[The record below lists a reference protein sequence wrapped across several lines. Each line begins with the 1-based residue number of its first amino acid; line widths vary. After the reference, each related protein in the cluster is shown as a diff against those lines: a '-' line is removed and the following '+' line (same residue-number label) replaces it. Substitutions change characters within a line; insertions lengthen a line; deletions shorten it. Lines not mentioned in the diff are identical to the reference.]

1 MIDDTI
7 PTGSEP
13 SFSAQDARMLMHDL
27 RAPMT
32 AIVGYAGMLRRAESA
47 EEREHVIEGLE
58 KAVVRMDA
66 MLESAAQGE
75 LPLTKRT
82 ESFSEVDLCL
92 VAGEAAQDMRVC
104 SQLSISVEC
113 TESVHVRGDSLLLRR
128 GLDNLLTNAVR
139 YGGGTP
145 IEIRVYV
152 ARDSAI
158 VEVCDHGPGIPEKE
172 RERVLL
178 PLVRLD
184 RDSGIPGTGL
194 GLGVVANVAEAHGGR
209 ARVLE
214 SDGGGTTVRLELP
227 LV

>member
-1 MIDDTI
+1 MTDQTANDPDGT
-7 PTGSEP
+7 
-13 SFSAQDARMLMHDL
+13 FSVEDARMLMHDL

-32 AIVGYAGMLRRAESA
+32 AIVGYTGMLRRAASPQES
-47 EEREHVIEGLE
+47 ERIIEGLE

-75 LPLTKRT
+75 LPSRKSS
-82 ESFSEVDLCL
+82 ESFADVDLCML
-92 VAGEAAQDMRVC
+92 AGEAAQDIRA
-104 SQLSISVEC
+104 STQLDISVDC
-113 TESVHVRGDSLLLRR
+113 ADAVHVRGDSLLLRR

-145 IEIRVYV
+145 IEIRVYI
-152 ARDSAI
+152 ARDSAV
-158 VEVCDHGPGIPEKE
+158 VEVCDHGPGIPETE

-184 RDSGIPGTGL
+184 RDAAIPGTGL

-209 ARVLE
+209 ARGLE

-227 LV
+227 LG

>member
-1 MIDDTI
+1 MPVNDRDAEQDCALTI
-7 PTGSEP
+7 EG
-13 SFSAQDARMLMHDL
+13 ARMLMHDL

-32 AIVGYAGMLRRAESA
+32 AIVGYSGMLRRATTA
-47 EEREHVIEGLE
+47 EESDRILEGLE

-66 MLESAAQGE
+66 MLESAASGE
-75 LPLTKRT
+75 FKPGVRARSLGLVELCGLVQDAARDIRV
-82 ESFSEVDLCL
+82 SSEIQVT
-92 VAGEAAQDMRVC
+92 
-104 SQLSISVEC
+104 VEC
-113 TESVHVRGDSLLLRR
+113 ADPVAVPGDALLIRR

-139 YGGGTP
+139 YGDGTP
-145 IEIRVYV
+145 VEIRVYV

-158 VEVCDHGPGIPEKE
+158 VEVCDHGPGIPEQE

-184 RDSGIPGTGL
+184 RDAETPGTGL
-194 GLGVVANVAEAHGGR
+194 GLSVVANVAEAHGGR

-227 LV
+227 LG

>member
-1 MIDDTI
+1 MSDDAT
-7 PTGSEP
+7 TNDSEI
-13 SFSAQDARMLMHDL
+13 SFSIEDARMLMHDL

-32 AIVGYAGMLRRAESA
+32 AIVGYAGMLRRADSQD
-47 EEREHVIEGLE
+47 ERERIIEGLE

-66 MLESAAQGE
+66 MLESAAHGE
-75 LPLTKRT
+75 LPSRQRA
-82 ESFSEVDLCL
+82 ESFSDVDMCSL
-92 VAGEAAQDMRVC
+92 AAEAAQDMRVC
-104 SQLSISVEC
+104 SHLGITVEC
-113 TESVHVRGDSLLLRR
+113 PGSVVLRGDALLLRR

-214 SDGGGTTVRLELP
+214 SAGGGTTVRMELP
-227 LV
+227 LG

>member
-1 MIDDTI
+1 MSDN
-7 PTGSEP
+7 TGTTDSEP
-13 SFSAQDARMLMHDL
+13 LFSVEDARMLMHDL

-47 EEREHVIEGLE
+47 EERERIIEGLE
-58 KAVVRMDA
+58 KAVVRMDQ

-75 LPLTKRT
+75 LPSRKRR
-82 ESFSEVDLCL
+82 ESLPRVDLCEL
-92 VAGEAAQDMRVC
+92 ANEAAQDMRVC
-104 SQLSISVEC
+104 SQLDISVEC
-113 TESVHVRGDSLLLRR
+113 ADSLHLHGDALLLRR

-145 IEIRVYV
+145 IEIRVYM

-158 VEVCDHGPGIPEKE
+158 VEVCDHGPGIPEQE

-194 GLGVVANVAEAHGGR
+194 GLGVVANVAQAHGGR

-227 LV
+227 LA